1 MLQDYL
7 LEVTDPLEVQL
18 LTLQVVREGL
28 DKMVKYAQNWTINL
42 ATNALQQL
50 TATYKTYRQA

>member
-42 ATNALQQL
+42 APNALQQL

>member
-28 DKMVKYAQNWTINL
+28 DKMVKYAQN
-42 ATNALQQL
+42 
-50 TATYKTYRQA
+50 